1 MRVAGR
7 VVPHAPLAPACHP
20 RASRAFAPRLAD
32 PPGGSRLASSA
43 PRAVVAMASA
53 ASAPPPASPDDL
65 DAVRAYVRG
74 GPLFTQ
80 LGLSDEEL
88 TDARVATWASLAS
101 RLRAQLHLSPDGP
114 LDDAAASRVYH
125 YYLPVHL
132 WCVARLDAHRARVAD
147 AAPDA
152 FPSPPPLVVGVSAP
166 QGCGKTTVVAQLQRL
181 LSSVGVA
188 AASISIDDVYL
199 TGAEQDVLAAANPEN
214 ALLRFRGNAGSH
226 DVALGLDVIRA
237 LRGVNDAS
245 DDEREE
251 ERRDDESG
259 GVAVPR
265 YDKTLRGGRGDRAP
279 RDTWPTIRPPLDV
292 VLLEGWMLGFRP
304 VGPVAAAAASPDL
317 VAVDD
322 ALREGGYDAL
332 HAEVDEWMVVKVAD
346 AEWVRAWRLEAERA
360 ARDEGKPTLTDAEVS
375 DFVDRFM
382 PAYRAY
388 LPRLYRDGPA
398 ENGWGEALV
407 MEVDASRRVVGGR

>member
-1 MRVAGR
+1 MF
-7 VVPHAPLAPACHP
+7 
-20 RASRAFAPRLAD
+20 SRRRIRRTLCSAF
-32 PPGGSRLASSA
+32 
-43 PRAVVAMASA
+43 
-53 ASAPPPASPDDL
+53 
-65 DAVRAYVRG
+65 
-74 GPLFTQ
+74 
-80 LGLSDEEL
+80 E
-88 TDARVATWASLAS
+88 AT
-101 RLRAQLHLSPDGP
+101 R
-114 LDDAAASRVYH
+114 
-125 YYLPVHL
+125 
-132 WCVARLDAHRARVAD
+132 
-147 AAPDA
+147 
-152 FPSPPPLVVGVSAP
+152 
-166 QGCGKTTVVAQLQRL
+166 
-181 LSSVGVA
+181 
-188 AASISIDDVYL
+188 
-199 TGAEQDVLAAANPEN
+199 
-214 ALLRFRGNAGSH
+214 GSH

-237 LRGVNDAS
+237 LRGVNNAS
-245 DDEREE
+245 DDEYEE

-382 PAYRAY
+382 PAYQAY

-407 MEVDASRRVVGGR
+407 VEVDASRRVVGGR

>member
-1 MRVAGR
+1 
-7 VVPHAPLAPACHP
+7 
-20 RASRAFAPRLAD
+20 
-32 PPGGSRLASSA
+32 
-43 PRAVVAMASA
+43 MASA

-74 GPLFTQ
+74 GPLFPQ

-101 RLRAQLHLSPDGP
+101 RLRAQLHLPPDGP
-114 LDDAAASRVYH
+114 LDDAAASRVYR

-132 WCVARLDAHRARVAD
+132 WCVARLEAHRARVAD
-147 AAPDA
+147 AAPDPDA
-152 FPSPPPLVVGVSAP
+152 SPSPSPSPPPPPLVVGVSAP

-181 LSSVGVA
+181 LASVGVA

-199 TGAEQDVLAAANPEN
+199 TGAEQDALAAANPEN

-237 LRGVNDAS
+237 LRGVNRAS
-245 DDEREE
+245 DDDDD
-251 ERRDDESG
+251 DDESG

-304 VGPVAAAAASPDL
+304 VGPVVAAAASPDL

-360 ARDEGKPTLTDAEVS
+360 ARDDGKPTLTDAEVS

-388 LPRLYRDGPA
+388 LPGLYRDGPG
-398 ENGWGEALV
+398 ENGWGDALV
-407 MEVDASRRVVGGR
+407 VEVDASRRVVGGR